1 MNTKSLSMY
10 RGGQFSSLL
19 AVTAATIGVG
29 CLTWAAPAHATF
41 VNFGFNTTGNGGTG
55 WTFLAGGSGSTTD
68 GSPQSPSFFFL
79 ASGNQSTVY
88 QQSSYATASP
98 ALGSDSLVQ
107 GTYTINFISAPT
119 AGPSNVTA
127 MDVTAFDATKRT
139 QLGTLQYT
147 YSPDTVKNWQTV
159 NFTFHTTAANVGDYL
174 ALQFSA
180 IPSSSYAGNNY
191 YFGVDTI
198 TGTVAVPDPA
208 SLGIMTMGALG
219 VLLLKRRKAA

>member
-1 MNTKSLSMY
+1 MVFTTFAICA
-10 RGGQFSSLL
+10 GGFS
-19 AVTAATIGVG
+19 
-29 CLTWAAPAHATF
+29 WAALAHGSA

-55 WTFLAGGSGSTTD
+55 WTFLAGGSGATTD

-79 ASGNQSTVY
+79 ASGNQSTAY

-98 ALGSDSLVQ
+98 AFGSDSLVQ

-127 MDVTAFDATKRT
+127 MNVTAFDATKRT
-139 QLGTLQYT
+139 QLRTLQYT
-147 YSPDTVKNWQTV
+147 YSPDTVKDWQTV

-208 SLGIMTMGALG
+208 SLGIMAIGALG
-219 VLLLKRRKAA
+219 LLLLKRRRTV